1 MRKINKKIGFEQN
14 AKDMSGATRR
24 VKNPAITR
32 RELAAYGDQLVF
44 KTKINKIIAPIS
56 KVVCIYNPFEEK
68 TDCLTEF
75 ETEIMTSG
83 KINTGR
89 RAVYHGYCNKKGFAL
104 GEGKLTE
111 IDQNFIREGEWKN
124 GQFIKGT
131 YSISYFVKYVG
142 SFIDGK
148 DGDSHLQG
156 EGAEYHYKS
165 KNDYIND
172 KPIGH
177 VKGFFVGM
185 GNLLK
190 GKITNAFAINYT
202 VHDFIKDIH
211 YEDLRLN
218 KAKDTTLRQGKIF
231 YKNGDIYEGKMHFDA
246 PEGKGK
252 LYVAKT
258 KKTSVCLFEGG
269 NLVKSNG
276 QS

>member
-1 MRKINKKIGFEQN
+1 MKKVSFEQN
-14 AKDMSGATRR
+14 AKDLSGITRHF
-24 VKNPAITR
+24 KKPTISR
-32 RELAAYGDQLVF
+32 RELATYGDQLIF
-44 KTKINKIIAPIS
+44 KTKINKIIAPIN
-56 KVVCIYNPFEEK
+56 KVVCFNNPLEK
-68 TDCLTEF
+68 KIDCLTKF
-75 ETEIMTSG
+75 ETKIMTSG
-83 KINTGR
+83 KINSGR
-89 RAVYHGYCNKKGFAL
+89 RALYDGRCNKKGFAV

-111 IDQNFIREGEWKN
+111 INQNFIRDGEWKN

-148 DGDSHLQG
+148 DGDSHLHG

-165 KNDYIND
+165 KKDYIND

-177 VKGFFVGM
+177 IKGFFVGM

-202 VHDFIKDIH
+202 EHNFIKDIH

-218 KAKDTTLRQGKIF
+218 KTKDPTLRKGKIF
-231 YKNGDIYEGKMHFDA
+231 YKNGNIYEGKMFFDA

-258 KKTSVCLFEGG
+258 KKTSVCLFKGG
-269 NLVKSNG
+269 NHLK
-276 QS
+276 